1 MILQFLNLFGD
12 VQSIKKA
19 EDRHAKLFISHKSTS
34 ELKKRLADDYLAS
47 EKAKMAKSYPSVAS
61 PAQSLM
67 GAYPTGQNQWAA
79 SYGLQPQAWPP
90 VAQGQGQQQWAPGYT
105 QSVKALLSCTFLFFH
120 MNICHAVCLK
130 ITLIFPRCILIY
142 WSRRNYFFIYC
153 HHHNLTVTIISN
165 HTPPTNKTIQK
176 ERKRTVSLVLR
187 IGNCGC

>member
-67 GAYPTGQNQWAA
+67 GVYPTGQNQWAA

-90 VAQGQGQQQWAPGYT
+90 VAQAQGQQWAPGYT
-105 QSVKALLSCTFLFFH
+105 QSVRALLSFIHFVFHINTCHPVYVFSSLHFNLLVRKKLFH
-120 MNICHAVCLK
+120 IM
-130 ITLIFPRCILIY
+130 TSP
-142 WSRRNYFFIYC
+142 
-153 HHHNLTVTIISN
+153 
-165 HTPPTNKTIQK
+165 
-176 ERKRTVSLVLR
+176 
-187 IGNCGC
+187 